1 VLSRRSLTHMVGH
14 SADEPGS
21 GAAPHPCRI
30 IQDAWNGSHAA
41 VCKRQLRAATSMTA
55 ACPHFGFTVDITLA
69 PGLSEAEAVKLRQQ
83 FLSTLDASG
92 MTHATSERAM
102 WRYVV
107 SRDAGQATNADR
119 EAIAAWAAAHAVIA
133 SCRIGDLIDLR
144 D

>member
-1 VLSRRSLTHMVGH
+1 
-14 SADEPGS
+14 
-21 GAAPHPCRI
+21 
-30 IQDAWNGSHAA
+30 
-41 VCKRQLRAATSMTA
+41 MTA

-69 PGLSEAEAVKLRQQ
+69 PGISESEAAQLRQQ
-83 FLSTLDASG
+83 FSATLDASG
-92 MTHATSERAM
+92 LTRATSERAT

-119 EAIAAWAAAHAVIA
+119 EAIAAWAAAHAAIA